1 MRKPHLFLLATVAVA
16 AAAFVYDRPRH
27 SAKSAAASGTG
38 PVLFPARSDREE
50 EIELTYWEKWTGFE
64 GEAMKATV
72 AAFNR
77 KRVRNAA
84 GRIIRV
90 NLLTTSQ
97 IDRKAMLAIAGANP
111 PDLIGLFSYNIH
123 VFAGKGAL
131 MELDGYLRRYG
142 IREEDYI
149 PCYWRLCR
157 YKGSMVCLPT
167 TPATI
172 ALYWNKDHFAEVR
185 LDPERPPGT
194 LRELDEYAERL
205 TVRDGGGRYVR
216 LGFLPPEPGWWNWGW
231 SLWFGGRLTDDEG
244 RITADRPENVAALE
258 WVQSYSK
265 KYGTKGLQ
273 SFRGEFGPFQSPQNA
288 FFSGRVSMVL
298 QGVWFANFIRRFAP
312 KMFEEDR
319 WGCAPFPSAVP
330 GLENVTIAEADVI
343 AIPVGAPHPDEAF
356 EFIRFVNSREGME
369 LLCTLQG
376 KHTPFKEVSREFLEN
391 HPHPKIGLFIELAKS
406 PNAWTTPQTPLWL
419 EYRLALSAAFDRVW
433 LLKASPAEALRDVQ
447 REMEARDAA
456 ERAREARRAGTGAD
470 RRGR

>member
-1 MRKPHLFLLATVAVA
+1 MRKPHLFLLIAAAMA

-27 SAKSAAASGTG
+27 SATSPALTVPESNLTG
-38 PVLFPARSDREE
+38 RGIEE

-72 AAFNR
+72 EAFNR
-77 KRVRNAA
+77 KRIRNSG
-84 GRIIRV
+84 GRTIRV

-97 IDRKAMLAIAGANP
+97 VDRKAMLAIAGANP
-111 PDLIGLFSYNIH
+111 PDLVGLWSYNVHI
-123 VFAGKGAL
+123 FASKGAL
-131 MELDGYLRRYG
+131 MELDEYLRRHG

-157 YKGSMVCLPT
+157 YKGKTVCLPT

-172 ALYWNKDHFAEVR
+172 ALYWNKDHFAEAG
-185 LDPERPPGT
+185 LDPERPPRT
-194 LRELDEYAERL
+194 LKELDEYAERL
-205 TVRDGGGRYVR
+205 TVRDKGGRYLR
-216 LGFLPPEPGWWNWGW
+216 MGFLPPEPGWWNWGW
-231 SLWFGGRLTDDEG
+231 GLWFGGGLTDGEG
-244 RITADRPENVAALE
+244 RITADRPENIAALE

-312 KMFEEDR
+312 DMFAKDR

-330 GLENVTIAEADVI
+330 GLENVTIAESDVI

-356 EFIRFVNSREGME
+356 EFVRFVNSREGME
-369 LLCTLQG
+369 LLCSLQG
-376 KHTPFKEVSREFLEN
+376 KHTPLRDVSPGFLEN
-391 HPHPKIGLFIELAKS
+391 HPHPKLKLFIDLAKS

-433 LLKASPAEALRDVQ
+433 LLEATPAEALRDVQ

-456 ERAREARRAGTGAD
+456 ERAREARRTAAGAG
-470 RRGR
+470 RRE